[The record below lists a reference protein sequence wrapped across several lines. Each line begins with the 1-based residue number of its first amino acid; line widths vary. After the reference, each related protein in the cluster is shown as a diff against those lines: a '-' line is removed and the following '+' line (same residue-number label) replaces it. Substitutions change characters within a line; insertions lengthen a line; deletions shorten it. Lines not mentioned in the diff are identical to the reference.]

1 MSNDS
6 PHDPSSNPHI
16 ANEPWFPPY
25 QCPDCGSQ
33 IGFRSRRR
41 SFLERYVLPLFLLQ
55 PVRCG
60 DCFRRDYRLVFTRV
74 RERLSDTVRLLPAK
88 PQAASKRNVA

>member
-6 PHDPSSNPHI
+6 PHDPSSNDHQ
-16 ANEPWFPPY
+16 ANEHWFPPY
-25 QCPDCGSQ
+25 HCADCGSE

-41 SFLERYVLPLFLLQ
+41 SFLERYLLPLFLLQ

-60 DCFRRDYRLVFTRV
+60 DCFRRDYRLIFVRV
-74 RERLSDTVRLLPAK
+74 RERLSDAVRLP
-88 PQAASKRNVA
+88 PFNPVAASKRNVA